1 MPQWIY
7 YAALILAFTFCVF
20 ILVVHYVRRKDLW
33 ESFTGKSFF
42 ENIDLKETVQYF
54 FKKVK
59 ETRNNR
65 GQRVKF
71 YRVEKST
78 TLEQIAAVEKI
89 VGLKFPE
96 EYINHLMKFNGGRCK
111 PNVFHF
117 NERGMPESDVVEW
130 FLAVYDGESDN
141 LIGDIE
147 ILKLDEKRMPSYMIP
162 IAHDP
167 FGNAICLSC
176 GEQDYGYIYFW
187 DHELE
192 SGEIDLEDSKFE
204 NLSYISDS
212 LGSFLD
218 SLTDE

>member
-1 MPQWIY
+1 
-7 YAALILAFTFCVF
+7 
-20 ILVVHYVRRKDLW
+20 LW

-59 ETRNNR
+59 EIRNNR

-78 TLEQIAAVEKI
+78 TLEQMAAVEKI

-117 NERGMPESDVVEW
+117 NERGKPESDVVEW
-130 FLAVYDGESDN
+130 FLAVYDGESYN
-141 LIGDIE
+141 LMKKIE
-147 ILKLDEKRMPSYMIP
+147 WFKVEEKRIPSYMIP
-162 IAHDP
+162 IANDP
-167 FGNAICLSC
+167 FGNLICLSC

-192 SGEIDLEDSKFE
+192 SGEIDLDDSKFE

-212 LGSFLD
+212 LGSFLN